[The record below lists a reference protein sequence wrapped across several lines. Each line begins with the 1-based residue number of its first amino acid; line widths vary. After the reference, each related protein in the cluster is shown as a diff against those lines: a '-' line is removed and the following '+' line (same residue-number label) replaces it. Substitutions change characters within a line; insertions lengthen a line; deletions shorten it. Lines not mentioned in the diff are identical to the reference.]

1 MLRWN
6 DEIVAHRQV
15 AGKALTSSC
24 LFRHLRHKVLEHNL
38 TMASYLGAALDTRL
52 GGHVKL
58 RSSDSILSLHCDRRG
73 RRVGTL
79 RPRASST
86 SSGMQ
91 RQHQKGS
98 FVLRHNGP
106 SLRGFSGD
114 SSSCSTRCSALYAAA
129 LQLARSQ
136 VWMVKRHL
144 ESFQK
149 PKNMTHH
156 FRYNGPSSCT

>member
-1 MLRWN
+1 ML
-6 DEIVAHRQV
+6 
-15 AGKALTSSC
+15 S
-24 LFRHLRHKVLEHNL
+24 HNL
-38 TMASYLGAALDTRL
+38 TMAGYLGAALDKRL
-52 GGHVKL
+52 GAHVKL
-58 RSSDSILSLHCDRRG
+58 RSSDSVLLLDCGRRG
-73 RRVGTL
+73 RTTNTL

-98 FVLRHNGP
+98 YGLRHNGP

-136 VWMVKRHL
+136 VRLAKGILKVSKAQTCKEAIFLCVIVFH
-144 ESFQK
+144 
-149 PKNMTHH
+149 NA
-156 FRYNGPSSCT
+156 SSVLLIPA